1 MPWVFLLAV
10 AAGFVAGRVFGRSRG
25 GSTEAET
32 FEEGGA
38 DEAARAAAAERG

>member
-10 AAGFVAGRVFGRSRG
+10 AAGFAAGRVLDRFRG

-38 DEAARAAAAERG
+38 DEAARAEAAERG